1 MAQKVELHQLVDL
14 SIDVQGGKSTVN
26 FGLLNN
32 LLHEMI
38 KNMGLGNVQV
48 VIESDQ
54 DGAPPPKEAMSIP
67 SSNGL
72 DNAHVQDDE
81 ARRTPEL
88 DNLTKQSVSFATAS
102 PTFDNASMGGGGEKL
117 LGDLQDKVQD
127 IEKKLST
134 FDNLVSDDAKV
145 QHTESYIG
153 DMWNFV
159 NLGKRVDG
167 CESGLEAHSKILDE
181 LRKGLKQL
189 NDYKFYLDQLKDNSA
204 VDLRQMING
213 LTADASEKT
222 KIINA
227 AKDRIKKLEDAKPDE
242 SLAQELAEKV
252 KGLMALKDEIDGK
265 LAGLPS
271 MDDIENIKENFV
283 TWIGL
288 DEILRNY
295 KPPRSPMPP
304 SREGVEALAR
314 AGEIKEK
321 TDELGNKIDELGK
334 TVKTKVDTDEFEAK
348 MEEAIKQKRPP
359 SSRTEM
365 ARQRFTEA
373 MQELAERIAML
384 EERPIAENTIQYIPH
399 EDLPLNPHP
408 VVPPIPSRESLLN
421 TSSTNF
427 APIIDTIMDSS
438 PSRQSRYGGS
448 DPFVNEYL
456 LKLTRSIENLK
467 SAEFGGKSLPD
478 DLKAQLEALQAG
490 MADALVACEM
500 IGAISQENETNKSA
514 IADLN
519 NQIEDLLDRYK
530 ILEDSIENMPKGG
543 GSLDD
548 AQLQALQDTI
558 KSLQDE
564 QEIHHNQLNKMNEEN
579 MQKDLHLK
587 TLYSGVDD
595 LREMKADKD
604 FVAMEMEEKA
614 DKRAVDHKANRV
626 FVDDHFD
633 KLNSG
638 LESALKRCQGQEEAL
653 KTAMEQITED
663 VDGKLDRM
671 ELQNVKDFLENRLSK
686 LKGSAAPPPP
696 PREEDADPAGMRRRL
711 LKFHCISCDRPVEV
725 NSGGMIP
732 SALPVAYGFPGMRSN
747 RPYTT
752 YELEL
757 IRQHQRNL
765 LHMKSDPYDM
775 PPTSRSCGGQHTM
788 TYAHRRTRISALSF
802 QPKKASLNNRNTRP
816 KKMVFR

>member
-32 LLHEMI
+32 LLHELI

-48 VIESDQ
+48 VIEGDQ

-67 SSNGL
+67 VTNGVGSVTP
-72 DNAHVQDDE
+72 DIEVQ
-81 ARRTPEL
+81 
-88 DNLTKQSVSFATAS
+88 QSVSFPTAS
-102 PTFDNASMGGGGEKL
+102 PTFDNAGLAGGDGKL
-117 LGDLQDKVQD
+117 LGDLQDKVLD
-127 IEKKLST
+127 IERKLNS

-189 NDYKFYLDQLKDNSA
+189 NDYKFYLDQLKDNSTL
-204 VDLRQMING
+204 DLRLMIDG
-213 LTADASEKT
+213 LTSDASEKT

-252 KGLMALKDEIDGK
+252 KELMAMKAEIDGK

-321 TDELGNKIDELGK
+321 TDELGNKIDELGR

-373 MQELAERIAML
+373 MQELADRLAAL
-384 EERPIAENTIQYIPH
+384 E
-399 EDLPLNPHP
+399 
-408 VVPPIPSRESLLN
+408 
-421 TSSTNF
+421 
-427 APIIDTIMDSS
+427 
-438 PSRQSRYGGS
+438 
-448 DPFVNEYL
+448 
-456 LKLTRSIENLK
+456 
-467 SAEFGGKSLPD
+467 AEFGGKALPD
-478 DLKAQLEALQAG
+478 DLKAQLEALQQG

-519 NQIEDLLDRYK
+519 NQIEDLLDRYR

-543 GSLDD
+543 GSLDE

-558 KSLQDE
+558 KALQDE

-614 DKRAVDHKANRV
+614 DKRTVDHKANRV

-638 LESALKRCQGQEEAL
+638 LENALKRCQGQEEAL
-653 KTAMEQITED
+653 KTAMEQITND

-671 ELQNVKDFLENRLSK
+671 ELQSVKDFLENRLSK
-686 LKGSAAPPPP
+686 LKGSAVPPPP

-725 NSGGMIP
+725 NSGNMIP

-757 IRQHQRNL
+757 IRQHQRNQNVRYPW
-765 LHMKSDPYDM
+765 SDPYDM

-788 TYAHRRTRISALSF
+788 TYAHRRTRISALSQF
-802 QPKKASLNNRNTRP
+802 FKEEEVVAAPVPLRETEIQGQDGHIYRGRLQQKFPVLPRVGQSGDKLNRIMSPRRRAL
-816 KKMVFR
+816 F

>member
-48 VIESDQ
+48 IIESDQ

-384 EERPIAENTIQYIPH
+384 E
-399 EDLPLNPHP
+399 
-408 VVPPIPSRESLLN
+408 
-421 TSSTNF
+421 
-427 APIIDTIMDSS
+427 
-438 PSRQSRYGGS
+438 
-448 DPFVNEYL
+448 
-456 LKLTRSIENLK
+456 
-467 SAEFGGKSLPD
+467 AEFGGKSLPD

-564 QEIHHNQLNKMNEEN
+564 QEIQHNQLNKMNEEN

-757 IRQHQRNL
+757 IRQHQRNQNVRYPW
-765 LHMKSDPYDM
+765 SDPYDM

-788 TYAHRRTRISALSF
+788 TYAHRRTRISALSQF
-802 QPKKASLNNRNTRP
+802 FKEEEVVAAPVPLRETEIQGQDGHIYRGRLQQKFPVLPRVGQSGDKLNRIMSPRRRAL
-816 KKMVFR
+816 F

>member
-48 VIESDQ
+48 VIDGDQ

-265 LAGLPS
+265 LASLPS

-384 EERPIAENTIQYIPH
+384 E
-399 EDLPLNPHP
+399 
-408 VVPPIPSRESLLN
+408 
-421 TSSTNF
+421 
-427 APIIDTIMDSS
+427 
-438 PSRQSRYGGS
+438 
-448 DPFVNEYL
+448 
-456 LKLTRSIENLK
+456 
-467 SAEFGGKSLPD
+467 AEFGGKSLPD

-757 IRQHQRNL
+757 IRQHQRNQNVRYPW
-765 LHMKSDPYDM
+765 SDPYDM

-788 TYAHRRTRISALSF
+788 TYAHRRTRISALSQF
-802 QPKKASLNNRNTRP
+802 FKEEEVVAAPVPLRETEIQGQDGHIYRGRLQQKFPVLPRVGQSGDKLNRIMSPRRRAL
-816 KKMVFR
+816 F